1 MKNWFQDKNK
11 GFWVNND
18 SSIIFNLLKY
28 HYKSRQKIVNSKPES
43 MDPIYNKIR
52 LQVIFTNPDTVRGGV
67 GEQRGQQPALRC
79 LSLCTLGSIGTQSS
93 VLRSEDSIFTRVSLK
108 RAEKTRKETN
118 PQLVSARHVRRSED
132 WSSPGL

>member
-52 LQVIFTNPDTVRGGV
+52 LQVIFTNPDTVRGGW
-67 GEQRGQQPALRC
+67 
-79 LSLCTLGSIGTQSS
+79 GSK
-93 VLRSEDSIFTRVSLK
+93 EDSSQPCV
-108 RAEKTRKETN
+108 
-118 PQLVSARHVRRSED
+118 VSAFVPSEA
-132 WSSPGL
+132 